1 MAAVVEARCHERRAS
16 SLSIIQVEGLTFWNA
31 YPVCALHSGMEAAMP
46 FVLLAM
52 YWWKAALTPREP
64 SVIVLLPEEDAPELA
79 VTTSTPASYQG

>member
-1 MAAVVEARCHERRAS
+1 
-16 SLSIIQVEGLTFWNA
+16 
-31 YPVCALHSGMEAAMP
+31 MP